1 MSLSFFK
8 KDIENIMR
16 NDKGLSG
23 TAQRLEQLAWMLFL
37 KIIDDKDIERES
49 FDSSYKSSIPKEF
62 QWRNWAG
69 NDEGITGDDLINFID
84 NPLDGLFI
92 SLANLDLNSDKNKK
106 ILIKQIFSSTNN
118 FMKSGFILRQVIN
131 RINRINFNNHND
143 KHVFGDIYEDLLL
156 DLREAGGKGEHYTP
170 RPITKLMVEMIK
182 PKVGDNIIDPSAGTG
197 GFLVSSL
204 DFLRKKE
211 IKTSHQELNLANNII
226 GWELKPISYVMGVT
240 NLILHDIDVPNY
252 TYHDSLMVEYR
263 SLSEYE
269 VDIVVANPPFGASV
283 DDQAITNF
291 PKKFQTKESA
301 LLFVVQIIE
310 LLKEGG
316 KAAIVL
322 SDGCITGSGV
332 YSRIR
337 EKLLKECNLHTIIK
351 LPQSTFHPATV
362 PTNLLFFDKGEPTN
376 DIWYYEHNLPKNQK
390 SYSKTKPIRYEEFNQ
405 LKDWWNQRKEGT
417 NSWCV
422 NINDLDDFDLD
433 IKNPATKI
441 ETETRTPEEIM
452 ESIKS
457 DMSSIQ
463 KEIQELLDGISRNA

>member
-1 MSLSFFK
+1 MSINFFK

-16 NDKGLSG
+16 NDQGLSG

-49 FDSSYKSSIPKEF
+49 FDPRFKSSIPNKF
-62 QWRNWAG
+62 QWRSWAG
-69 NDEGITGDDLINFID
+69 NDEGITGDELLNFID
-84 NPLDGLFI
+84 NPSDGLFI
-92 SLANLDLNSDKNKK
+92 SLANLDLNSGKNKK

-118 FMKSGFILRQVIN
+118 FMKSGFTMRQVIN
-131 RINRINFNNHND
+131 RINKIDFNNHDD

-182 PKVGDNIIDPSAGTG
+182 PKVGDVIIDPSAGTG

-211 IKTSHQELNLANNII
+211 IKTSHQELNLENKII

-252 TYHDSLMVEYR
+252 TYHDSLKVEYR
-263 SLSEYE
+263 SLSENNF
-269 VDIVVANPPFGASV
+269 DIVVANPPFGASV
-283 DDQAITNF
+283 DEQAITNF
-291 PKKFQTKESA
+291 PKTFQTKESA

-362 PTNLLFFDKGEPTN
+362 PTNLLFFDKGKPTN
-376 DIWYYEHNLPKNQK
+376 NIWYYEHNLPKNQK
-390 SYSKTKPIRYEEFNQ
+390 SYSKTKPIRYEEFNE
-405 LKDWWNQRKEGT
+405 LTDWWNQRKQSA

-433 IKNPATKI
+433 IKNPSTKI
-441 ETETRTPEEIM
+441 ETETRTPEEIV
-452 ESIKS
+452 ESIKL

-463 KEIQELLDGISRNA
+463 EEIHELLNGISSDA